1 MVPTAFAVI
10 PEIPLTTSGKLDKRA
25 LPTPDALTE
34 RAFRLPVT
42 PTERRMCAIY
52 SHLFGKERVGL
63 DDSFFE
69 LGGHSLLAARLVA
82 QIRAQFGIDL
92 TVRAVFDRPTPAGL
106 AEQLVTYFPR
116 RVRDR
121 AR

>member
-1 MVPTAFAVI
+1 PLLAAYVVPAGGTREIDLDELRARAREALPAYMVPTAFAVI

-52 SHLFGKERVGL
+52 SHLFGKEL
-63 DDSFFE
+63 
-69 LGGHSLLAARLVA
+69 
-82 QIRAQFGIDL
+82 
-92 TVRAVFDRPTPAGL
+92 
-106 AEQLVTYFPR
+106 
-116 RVRDR
+116 
-121 AR
+121 